1 MSTAH
6 KGVTT
11 FLFRKSAILK
21 KARKD
26 PNKYGAEY
34 SLLDRPDDYY
44 DEMAPQKDSNFE
56 RGYHN
61 TIEMVEEEESKS
73 T

>member
-11 FLFRKSAILK
+11 FLLRKSAILK

-26 PNKYGAEY
+26 PNKYEAEY

-44 DEMAPQKDSNFE
+44 DEMAPQKDLNFR

-61 TIEMVEEEESKS
+61 TIEMDEEEESKS
-73 T
+73 S